1 MNMDDIDTPVDE
13 ALLMGDEPQDEPEDD
28 QPEPEAAA
36 PQDDQE
42 GEPEAEEPAKEKAES
57 ESIPKW
63 RFNEINEERKQL
75 RAELEAL
82 KAQQQRPPE
91 PAPQQELAPDVRSLR
106 DKESDLESQLESA
119 MLEGDDER
127 RKTIRSEL
135 RGVRDQIDT
144 AIRSEAEARVEQRM
158 SARMEAEAHQRLAV
172 ELETKH
178 PAVFSAAGNPA
189 AVEMV
194 LELRDSY
201 IARGMSMTKALQAA
215 ANKVLP
221 LFGTQQSA
229 PKPDSPDP
237 RKADAIRKGAE
248 TNNAT
253 PPRGSGVGNRAQ
265 APREDINSIS
275 QDKWEKMSASERER
289 MLASE

>member
-1 MNMDDIDTPVDE
+1 MNMDDLDTPVDE
-13 ALLMGDEPQDEPEDD
+13 ALLMGDEPQDEPEDE
-28 QPEPEAAA
+28 QPEGEQPEDAA
-36 PQDDQE
+36 PEQEE
-42 GEPEAEEPAKEKAES
+42 GEADEKEPPKEKAES
-57 ESIPKW
+57 DLIPKW

-82 KAQQQRPPE
+82 KAQRQPE
-91 PAPQQELAPDVRSLR
+91 QPKEDAPQPPSVTGLR
-106 DKESDLESQLESA
+106 DKESDLEAELENA

-127 RKTIRSEL
+127 RKEIRAEL
-135 RGVRDQIDT
+135 RSVRSQIDT
-144 AIRSEAEARVEQRM
+144 AIRIEAESRVEQRM

-178 PAVFSAAGNPA
+178 PAVFSAQGNPA

-201 IARGMSMTKALQAA
+201 IARGMPMTKALQAA

-221 LFGTQQSA
+221 LFGNPSA
-229 PKPDSPDP
+229 PTPDTPDP
-237 RKADAIRKGAE
+237 RKAEAIRKGAD

-275 QDKWEKMSASERER
+275 QGKWEKMTPAEREK
-289 MLASE
+289 LLSA